1 MSQKVERKKPTPV
14 AAMAMR
20 VSAQRL
26 LRSPGPLLLPSEQ
39 TRKDKMDGVSLNSKI
54 EGGQPEKQHGY
65 FGSCIEQ
72 LKILMTATTTI
83 MMTVTMSVI
92 GMAVMSVIQM

>member
-1 MSQKVERKKPTPV
+1 
-14 AAMAMR
+14 MAMR

-54 EGGQPEKQHGY
+54 EGGQPENNTD
-65 FGSCIEQ
+65 
-72 LKILMTATTTI
+72 ILA
-83 MMTVTMSVI
+83 
-92 GMAVMSVIQM
+92 AA